1 MPTLFTQVYLKF
13 FFLFTPFF
21 VITTFLALTR
31 EHGERERRKIALKVT
46 AAVIVITFGLYL
58 FGKHLFEIFGITLDA
73 FRIGAGGLLFLSAVT
88 LVQGG
93 QGGQGAGA
101 RQETSRDDDIAV
113 VPLALPVIVG
123 PATTG
128 ALLVMAAE
136 TVTPA
141 DIAASCAALLAAVL
155 SVGGLL
161 YVSGTIER
169 IVGGRG
175 LVILSK
181 LTGLI
186 LASIAA
192 QLVFTGIRNF
202 LR

>member
-1 MPTLFTQVYLKF
+1 MLTLFTQVYLKF

-31 EHGERERRKIALKVT
+31 EHGERERRAVALKVT
-46 AAVIVITFGLYL
+46 GAVVVIAFGLYL
-58 FGKHLFEIFGITLDA
+58 FGKHLFDVFGITLDA
-73 FRIGAGGLLFLSAVT
+73 FRIGAGGLLFLSAVS

-93 QGGQGAGA
+93 QGGQGPGA
-101 RQETSRDDDIAV
+101 RQEASRQDDIAV

-136 TVTPA
+136 TTTPA

-169 IVGGRG
+169 IVGARG

-192 QLVFTGIRNF
+192 QLVFTGVRNF
-202 LR
+202 LH